1 MIQGLCI
8 DLREELNRKMDHR
21 RQEISETQRTLR
33 QFEDRVH
40 KLREEQLE
48 LKSQL
53 QKRESL
59 ISRREDLSTQTTAL
73 EREAKVINYGW
84 GVM

>member
-1 MIQGLCI
+1 MHLVV
-8 DLREELNRKMDHR
+8 LYREELNRKMDHR

-33 QFEDRVH
+33 QYEDQVH

-48 LKSQL
+48 LKSRL

-59 ISRREDLSTQTTAL
+59 VSQREDLSNQTTAL
-73 EREAKVINYGW
+73 EREVKVMAVFVHGRL
-84 GVM
+84 